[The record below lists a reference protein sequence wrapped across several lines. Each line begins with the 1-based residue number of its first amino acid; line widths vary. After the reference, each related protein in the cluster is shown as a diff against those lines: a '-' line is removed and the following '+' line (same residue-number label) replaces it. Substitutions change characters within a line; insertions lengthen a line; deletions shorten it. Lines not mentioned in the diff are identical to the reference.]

1 MSTRRLQQSTIS
13 FTRNKGNSPAKES
26 SQKGTE
32 DTQLQCP
39 VCGKFV
45 YIMYVNEYQINKSI
59 IEEHIEQC
67 LSKSQDNNY
76 IEETPLKR
84 PHLDEH
90 IQQSTPSPIKTTLP
104 SSISS
109 IVSEKSSG
117 QSISPDKTTKS
128 STSTPLR
135 KIRNERR
142 PLADRL
148 RPTNFKDLVVCN
160 FIFY

>member
-1 MSTRRLQQSTIS
+1 M
-13 FTRNKGNSPAKES
+13 
-26 SQKGTE
+26 
-32 DTQLQCP
+32 
-39 VCGKFV
+39 
-45 YIMYVNEYQINKSI
+45 
-59 IEEHIEQC
+59 
-67 LSKSQDNNY
+67 
-76 IEETPLKR
+76 EETPLKR

-109 IVSEKSSG
+109 IVSEKSSE